1 MNEKIAN
8 EQIKELAADYLYN
21 EFTPTGVRQEDWL
34 KCFIA
39 GAHSRDEEIEELN
52 GQITLHK
59 DRADYYHDLCIK
71 LRNPN

>member
-39 GAHSRDEEIEELN
+39 GAHSHDEEIKELN
-52 GQITLHK
+52 SQVALHK
-59 DRADYYHDLCIK
+59 DRADYYHDLYMK
-71 LRNPN
+71 LHNPN